1 MQFIHRINFNDGC
14 IDIVNTTS
22 GLTSWLNVG
31 TRVYTK
37 PKDFQKKWKDPYN
50 ACLLTKILLAI
61 KMSNPYGGFCFYFKC
76 IAAFFPTCYNFI

>member
-1 MQFIHRINFNDGC
+1 MQFIHRINVNDGC

-37 PKDFQKKWKDPYN
+37 PKDFQKKV
-50 ACLLTKILLAI
+50 
-61 KMSNPYGGFCFYFKC
+61 
-76 IAAFFPTCYNFI
+76 